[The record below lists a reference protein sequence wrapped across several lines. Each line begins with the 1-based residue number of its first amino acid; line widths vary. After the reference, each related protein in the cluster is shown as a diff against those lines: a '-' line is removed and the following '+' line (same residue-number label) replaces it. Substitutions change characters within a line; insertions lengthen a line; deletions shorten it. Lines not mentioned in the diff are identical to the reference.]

1 VGRKRITFAQIV
13 CQSREIRARGAAA
26 AHMVQRNIAEIRTF
40 PPYFKGNKPM
50 SPLFFRLLPWRALV
64 GYYEGLT
71 TKLPDKL
78 AKLGA
83 VIWFK
88 GDSPVKSEQVKI

>member
-1 VGRKRITFAQIV
+1 
-13 CQSREIRARGAAA
+13 
-26 AHMVQRNIAEIRTF
+26 
-40 PPYFKGNKPM
+40 M